1 MPGELNEQQ
10 VRQTAIILGLSA
22 DFIRKDYFVTK
33 AIRLL
38 SEISNDYFALI
49 FQGGT
54 SLSKGYGVINRLSED
69 VDFRVISKSSSLKL
83 GQSAKKT

>member
-10 VRQTAIILGLSA
+10 IRQTAIQLGLPA

-38 SEISNDYFALI
+38 IHIQSDYFEYRG
-49 FQGGT
+49 Q
-54 SLSKGYGVINRLSED
+54 
-69 VDFRVISKSSSLKL
+69 VD
-83 GQSAKKT
+83 

>member
-10 VRQTAIILGLSA
+10 IRQTAIILGLPA
-22 DFIRKDYFVTK
+22 DFIRKDYYITK

-38 SEISNDYFALI
+38 IAVPNDYFKLI

-54 SLSKGYGVINRLSED
+54 SLSKGCGIINRLSED
-69 VDFRVISKSSSLKL
+69 AITTIEALQFI
-83 GQSAKKT
+83 

>member
-10 VRQTAIILGLSA
+10 IRQTAIILGLSA

-38 SEISNDYFALI
+38 SELSNDYYDLV
-49 FQGGT
+49 FQGGN
-54 SLSKGYGVINRLSED
+54 KP
-69 VDFRVISKSSSLKL
+69 F
-83 GQSAKKT
+83 